1 MRILPAI
8 IALVLL
14 VLLSSS
20 MFVVREN
27 ELAALFQF
35 GAIQRTDF
43 KPGLHFKLPAP
54 FQSVHTFD
62 RRVLTLESEQPE
74 RFLTSERKDVKVDFF
89 VKWRIADVSR
99 FYTASAGDPSVAN
112 QRLLPVIRQALG
124 KEINER
130 KLAEVVSSE
139 RSNVME
145 QLLERA
151 NAAVKELGID
161 IIDVRIKRIE
171 LPDEVS
177 ESVYNRMSAERKK
190 VANDLRSRGTE
201 AAETIRADADRQRQV
216 LVAEAERD
224 SNRLRGEGEAA
235 AAEIY
240 AKSYQRDPEFYAFY
254 KSLQTYREGLKGKD
268 TILLLD
274 PKSELFQYLGAP
286 K

>member
-1 MRILPAI
+1 MRILPVI
-8 IALVLL
+8 VALVLL
-14 VLLSSS
+14 MLLSSS

-43 KPGLHFKLPAP
+43 KPGLHFKLPL
-54 FQSVHTFD
+54 FQVARKFD

-74 RFLTSERKDVKVDFF
+74 RYLTSERKDVKVDFF
-89 VKWRIADVSR
+89 VKWRIKDVQR
-99 FYTASAGDPSVAN
+99 YYTASSGDSQVTN
-112 QRLLPVIRQALG
+112 QRLLPVVRQALG

-139 RSNVME
+139 RSNVMD
-145 QLLERA
+145 QLLERT
-151 NAAVKELGID
+151 NAAVKELGIE

-177 ESVYNRMSAERKK
+177 ESVYNRMSAERKR
-190 VANDLRSRGTE
+190 VANDLRSRGNE

-216 LVAEAERD
+216 LLAEADRD
-224 SNRLRGEGEAA
+224 ASKLRGEGEAA

-240 AKSYQRDPEFYAFY
+240 AKAYQKDPEFYGFY
-254 KSLQTYREGLKGKD
+254 RSLETYRESLKGKD

-274 PKSELFQYLGAP
+274 PKSELFQYLASP